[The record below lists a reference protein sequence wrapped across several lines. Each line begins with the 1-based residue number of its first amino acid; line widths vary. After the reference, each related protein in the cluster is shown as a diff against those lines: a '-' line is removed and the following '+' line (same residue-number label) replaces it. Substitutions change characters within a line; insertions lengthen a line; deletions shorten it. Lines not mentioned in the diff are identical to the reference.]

1 MDWNKAFDK
10 TLRTYGVS
18 AKWLSEQT
26 GLSQQT
32 ISYFRKGRQPMT
44 TENLGKLLMK
54 LSTEAREY
62 YFSLV
67 LGASVPKRSL
77 SFEEEIEELIDKA
90 DHAQI
95 AILLSMLSAK
105 FSSLS
110 SSKDLSQE
118 KVLLG

>member
-67 LGASVPKRSL
+67 LGASVPKRSP

-110 SSKDLSQE
+110 SSDLSQE